1 MMSTSRKGW
10 STLATLLA
18 TGDGILAGYA
28 ASDEDARA
36 RAEATRRHDRE
47 VIGMVRALPPDTTE
61 PGQIARRVEAWRSA
75 GADAVDTYNYGFMP
89 RWALR
94 ELYDA
99 LR

>member
-1 MMSTSRKGW
+1 
-10 STLATLLA
+10 
-18 TGDGILAGYA
+18 
-28 ASDEDARA
+28 
-36 RAEATRRHDRE
+36 

-61 PGQIARRVEAWRSA
+61 RGQITRRVETWRSA
-75 GADAVDTYNYGFMP
+75 GVDGIDTYNYGFMP